1 MSSDRFNWFIQACI
15 HQLIYNWQADDKKAT
30 DNKDQANAAKQN
42 AAGSFLGFSLNQNGS
57 QDDEGS
63 VEFSLAGL
71 FKIMLCVS
79 PKPQRDTQQMLD
91 IMQKNFDILHAR
103 LDALEGYKSWI
114 IMITVLIHLFI
125 YRLWLIDWF
134 VLILVCRKPRYGV
147 ETKKEPQVKEK
158 ESDSADKT
166 EGTLAPIL

>member
-103 LDALEGYKSWI
+103 LDALEGYKS
-114 IMITVLIHLFI
+114 
-125 YRLWLIDWF
+125 
-134 VLILVCRKPRYGV
+134 
-147 ETKKEPQVKEK
+147 
-158 ESDSADKT
+158 
-166 EGTLAPIL
+166 